1 MANSFS
7 LGIVNALCPPS
18 QIWSVIVRVVRLW
31 TVYTCNGNGVPKSV
45 EIILMD
51 QYGGKIQCSLR
62 REMYVKWGQ
71 TFMEGN
77 VYKITFGRLVPN
89 LGPFRATE
97 HPFKIL
103 LNHDSIV
110 VPCENTLIPM
120 WGLSLKNSEQV
131 NMACGRSDCLVDFI
145 GLLTCI
151 VEERT
156 CVKKGKMGRVQCVLF
171 EEHAKF
177 VTDYLSIHST
187 EEAILVFQ
195 LAKIKKFRGKSV
207 LQGVVGAT
215 RLSFNPQIPEVL
227 SFWNEIM
234 VTDTQFADEAGF
246 NMIENS
252 VVSVYDDF
260 IKNHPRKTVKSLNET
275 IEDGDFVVRAKIV
288 TLLEDD
294 SWWYLACKCSR
305 AVMNENGHYYCS
317 GCFRLVN
324 YVAPRFRIKLQVS
337 DGVDSADFVMPDSIA
352 ENLLKKTCSQMLNEV
367 EDPNCTR
374 ATTVMQEGLV
384 GRDLLFKVEKNL
396 VNVYNFEDPY
406 TVKRVCDDFDLMEVF
421 MANSSVETL
430 IMAKF
435 PSSFS
440 ELNLDDYEI
449 DMELLGSP
457 PDLVVPVIVKPA
469 IERSTTEYGGC
480 SKSFKRKLEDE
491 FVVEEEFQNVKF
503 KECKY
508 GTD

>member
-156 CVKKGKMGRVQCVLF
+156 CVKKGKMSKMMIIELADDKGRVQCVLF

-187 EEAILVFQ
+187 EEAILVF
-195 LAKIKKFRGKSV
+195 L
-207 LQGVVGAT
+207 
-215 RLSFNPQIPEVL
+215 
-227 SFWNEIM
+227 IM

-305 AVMNENGHYYCS
+305 AVMNDNGHYYCS
-317 GCFRLVN
+317 DCFRLVN
-324 YVAPRFRIKLQVS
+324 YVAPRFRIKQQVS

-421 MANSSVETL
+421 MANSSVETP

-469 IERSTTEYGGC
+469 IERSTPEYGGC

>member
-31 TVYTCNGNGVPKSV
+31 TVYTCNGNGVLKSV

-156 CVKKGKMGRVQCVLF
+156 CVKKGKMSKMMIIELADDKGRVQCVLF

-187 EEAILVFQ
+187 EEAILGFS
-195 LAKIKKFRGKSV
+195 RKSV

-215 RLSFNPQIPEVL
+215 RLSFNAQIPEVL

-324 YVAPRFRIKLQVS
+324 YVALRFRIKLQVS
-337 DGVDSADFVMPDSIA
+337 DG
-352 ENLLKKTCSQMLNEV
+352 
-367 EDPNCTR
+367 DPNCTR

-421 MANSSVETL
+421 MANSSVETP

-449 DMELLGSP
+449 DMKLLGSP

-503 KECKY
+503 
-508 GTD
+508 